1 MRAGIRE
8 ICKKRGQKKN
18 SEMTEGRVKEFTREE
33 DWRICILV
41 WRDEDRI
48 WDERRGEDRE
58 GEAR

>member
-48 WDERRGEDRE
+48 
-58 GEAR
+58 